1 MRVRFRTAVTALLA
15 AAVASVAAVT
25 IVGLVQGAAESGT
38 RAETARISQLRELVS
53 RVRTELAVEA
63 RDADAYALEG
73 DPTQRE
79 QLRATREELAR
90 FLAADAAPDQP
101 AQLRAIEQ
109 LSTAYV
115 DEYQQWI
122 DQRVAQG
129 AHPAPGTTQHG
140 DAIYDSLA
148 GFLDGVDSDVAAR
161 IAADESRAAYT
172 RRISQIS
179 LLGLATLSLVLL
191 LICAPLFVRS
201 SVRRLDAVVAGMRE
215 AVRVDLARFTA
226 ALEALADG
234 DLTVSF
240 SAEAPHLDGEGDD
253 EIASLSRTYNVL
265 ARSLAELGEA
275 FSRTTARLR
284 DVLEGIATDASA
296 LASDATRVAESAG
309 DVHRSVAETSRAT
322 DVLARN
328 ADLHSDVARANEIA
342 VAELSRSSGQIATG
356 ATEQTTRIASIAA
369 TARRLG
375 VQIDSFG
382 EVGARLTVAARAAS
396 AAVVEGTHAVHEA
409 GQTMG
414 AIRTHGA
421 ESARV
426 IGALAGS
433 SERIGEILAAIE
445 TVADQTNLLAL
456 NAAIEAA
463 RAGEHGRGFAVVAD
477 EIRKLAESS
486 AVSTREIGTIL
497 RDLRGGT
504 DHVVAAVDATNAAVV
519 RGEEAA
525 TRTDAALVAIERAV
539 ADARDIAEAVSEHAA
554 KTHDAVRV
562 LSADVDGVA
571 AVVEQNAAAA
581 DELRTVTTAVAGRVG
596 ESRDASES
604 QAAASTAI
612 ATAARTLAGH
622 GDRLEHTAAEVRTR
636 SARLAEIVARF
647 RISRAG
653 ALASALAVA
662 LGGCAA
668 PAQVGPRIGMVLDV
682 GGLGDRSFN
691 DAAYAGLG
699 RCVVLDDAQPHALQA
714 HRGGDYGPDLRALA
728 GSGERLVIGIGFL
741 MSDAMTAVAHD
752 DPATRFALIDGVV
765 DSPNV
770 TSITFREQEG
780 SYLAGAVA
788 AATSHT
794 HHVGFIGGMD
804 VPVIERF
811 EAGYYAG
818 ARRVDPHVQIDK
830 GYTGSFDDIPAGART
845 GAVLYAHGADV
856 VFAAAGSANI
866 GLIAEAKRRGRWAI
880 GVDSDQD
887 ALAPGTVLTSV
898 RKRVDVAVERL
909 CHGAQAGG
917 HGGHQTLGLADDAVG
932 LTDFRYTRAIVGAKT
947 LALVDALRTEIV
959 SGKTVVPTTRAEL
972 ARLR

>member
-25 IVGLVQGAAESGT
+25 TVGLVQGAAESGT

-53 RVRTELAVEA
+53 RVRTGLAVEA

-79 QLRATREELAR
+79 QLRATRDELAR

-115 DEYQQWI
+115 EEYQQWI

-129 AHPAPGTTQHG
+129 AHPAAGTTQHG

-161 IAADESRAAYT
+161 IAADESRAAST

-179 LLGLATLSLVLL
+179 LLGLASVALVLL
-191 LICAPLFVRS
+191 LIGAPLFVRS
-201 SVRRLDAVVAGMRE
+201 LVRRLDAVVSGMRE

-240 SAEAPHLDGEGDD
+240 SAEAPHLDGEGND

-265 ARSLAELGEA
+265 ARSLAELGES
-275 FSRTTARLR
+275 FSRTPARLR

-356 ATEQTTRIASIAA
+356 ATEQTTRIASIAV
-369 TARRLG
+369 TARHLG
-375 VQIDSFG
+375 AQIDSFG
-382 EVGARLTVAARAAS
+382 EVGARLTGAARAAS
-396 AAVVEGTHAVHEA
+396 AAVVDGTHAVREA

-426 IGALAGS
+426 IGALASS

-477 EIRKLAESS
+477 EVRKLAER
-486 AVSTREIGTIL
+486 ST
-497 RDLRGGT
+497 
-504 DHVVAAVDATNAAVV
+504 
-519 RGEEAA
+519 AA
-525 TRTDAALVAIERAV
+525 TKEISSILQAIRRETLTAAEAMRGSSSSMSEGI
-539 ADARDIAEAVSEHAA
+539 AVSERASTA
-554 KTHDAVRV
+554 LTAVAQAIRTTTEF
-562 LSADVDGVA
+562 ADDLARRAGSMRNSSQKLTENIAGVA
-571 AVVEQNAAAA
+571 AAIGENAAAA
-581 DELRTVTTAVAGRVG
+581 GEMRLTTQSVTDLMYPVARTA
-596 ESRDASES
+596 EE
-604 QAAASTAI
+604 QSTASSHAANATSELASGVQQI
-612 ATAARTLAGH
+612 DATARALREQTETL
-622 GDRLEHTAAEVRTR
+622 DTLVDQF
-636 SARLAEIVARF
+636 RLAE
-647 RISRAG
+647 
-653 ALASALAVA
+653 ALP
-662 LGGCAA
+662 A
-668 PAQVGPRIGMVLDV
+668 PEP
-682 GGLGDRSFN
+682 
-691 DAAYAGLG
+691 
-699 RCVVLDDAQPHALQA
+699 
-714 HRGGDYGPDLRALA
+714 
-728 GSGERLVIGIGFL
+728 
-741 MSDAMTAVAHD
+741 T
-752 DPATRFALIDGVV
+752 FAL
-765 DSPNV
+765 
-770 TSITFREQEG
+770 
-780 SYLAGAVA
+780 
-788 AATSHT
+788 
-794 HHVGFIGGMD
+794 
-804 VPVIERF
+804 
-811 EAGYYAG
+811 
-818 ARRVDPHVQIDK
+818 
-830 GYTGSFDDIPAGART
+830 
-845 GAVLYAHGADV
+845 
-856 VFAAAGSANI
+856 
-866 GLIAEAKRRGRWAI
+866 RG
-880 GVDSDQD
+880 
-887 ALAPGTVLTSV
+887 
-898 RKRVDVAVERL
+898 
-909 CHGAQAGG
+909 
-917 HGGHQTLGLADDAVG
+917 
-932 LTDFRYTRAIVGAKT
+932 
-947 LALVDALRTEIV
+947 
-959 SGKTVVPTTRAEL
+959 
-972 ARLR
+972 